1 LIGENNQNNQFDRQS
16 APGATNQRKF
26 MNMPIFDDYCF
37 ACGARNPIGMHMQVN
52 YVEDITGAESLLA
65 LPKEFQGWQEVIHG
79 GILATI
85 LDEIMMHAVWHFAG
99 TAVTLGIEVQFRQP
113 LAPAEKVLARG
124 RITQTKGRRL
134 KAQGEIIRQADNR
147 LIANS
152 LGRFLL
158 LKENEV

>member
-1 LIGENNQNNQFDRQS
+1 
-16 APGATNQRKF
+16 

-37 ACGARNPIGMHMQVN
+37 ACGSRNPIGMHLKVK
-52 YVEDITGAESLLA
+52 YVENSKAAEAVLA

-79 GILATI
+79 GILSTL
-85 LDEIMMHAVWHFAG
+85 LDEIMMHAVWNFVG

-113 LAPAEKVLARG
+113 LAPGETVLVTG
-124 RITQTKGRRL
+124 TITETKGRRL
-134 KAQGEIIRQADNR
+134 KARGEIIRQSDNR

-158 LKENEV
+158 LKGNEI

>member
-1 LIGENNQNNQFDRQS
+1 
-16 APGATNQRKF
+16 

-37 ACGARNPIGMHMQVN
+37 ACGVRNPIGIRMQVK
-52 YVEDITGAESLLA
+52 YLEDIAAAESILA

-79 GILATI
+79 GILATL
-85 LDEIMMHAVWHFAG
+85 LDEIMMHAIWHFAG
-99 TAVTLGIEVQFRQP
+99 AGVTLGIDVQFRQP
-113 LAPAEKVLARG
+113 LAPAEMILVRG
-124 RITQTKGRRL
+124 RITETKGRRL

-158 LKENEV
+158 LPKDKV